1 MPSILISGDCDD
13 GGGGFSILASQCA
26 AAKLQRRGGEPGA
39 VLPRKLYDEAAGSE
53 ANGEVGNAVIPVSV
67 NSTFYIKM
75 K

>member
-1 MPSILISGDCDD
+1 MS
-13 GGGGFSILASQCA
+13 ASQCA
-26 AAKLQRRGGEPGA
+26 AAKLRRRGGEPSA

-53 ANGEVGNAVIPVSV
+53 ANGEVGNAVNPVSV

>member
-1 MPSILISGDCDD
+1 MPSILIGGDCDD
-13 GGGGFSILASQCA
+13 EGGGFSMSASQYA

-39 VLPRKLYDEAAGSE
+39 VLPRRLYVEAAGSE
-53 ANGEVGNAVIPVSV
+53 ANGEVGNAVNPVLV